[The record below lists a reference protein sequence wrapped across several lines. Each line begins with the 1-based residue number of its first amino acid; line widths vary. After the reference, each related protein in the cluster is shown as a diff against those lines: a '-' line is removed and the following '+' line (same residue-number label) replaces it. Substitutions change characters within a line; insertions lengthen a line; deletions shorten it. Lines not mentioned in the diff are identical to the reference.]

1 MSVLIRDMKM
11 PMNCN
16 ECPLGEYEDSE
27 WFVCYPMNLAYR
39 HMAQCDRL
47 DDCPLVELPEK
58 HGRLIDADVLLK
70 IYSNRY
76 EKLSERYGFDSS
88 ELGIL
93 CGASKLLDVQPV
105 VVDTEGEE

>member
-47 DDCPLVELPEK
+47 DDCPLVIGMKNYLK
-58 HGRLIDADVLLK
+58 DMGLILLSWEF
-70 IYSNRY
+70 Y
-76 EKLSERYGFDSS
+76 
-88 ELGIL
+88 
-93 CGASKLLDVQPV
+93 AVQV
-105 VVDTEGEE
+105 NY